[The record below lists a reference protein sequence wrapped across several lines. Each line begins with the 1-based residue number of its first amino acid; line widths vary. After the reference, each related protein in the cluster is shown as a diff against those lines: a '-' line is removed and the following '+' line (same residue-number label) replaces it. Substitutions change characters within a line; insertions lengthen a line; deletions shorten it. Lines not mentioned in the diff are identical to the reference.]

1 MMDDYWLDE
10 GIECDK
16 GHFVSDEAL
25 EGHVAMLSS
34 EGAGKHNGR
43 VKCPA
48 YKCEEEFNP
57 YVNINLIFMLFNS
70 KIMFFKNI
78 IF

>member
-1 MMDDYWLDE
+1 MMDDYWPDE
-10 GIECDK
+10 GIECEK

-57 YVNINLIFMLFNS
+57 YVNINLMLCYL
-70 KIMFFKNI
+70 I
-78 IF
+78 IKLCCF